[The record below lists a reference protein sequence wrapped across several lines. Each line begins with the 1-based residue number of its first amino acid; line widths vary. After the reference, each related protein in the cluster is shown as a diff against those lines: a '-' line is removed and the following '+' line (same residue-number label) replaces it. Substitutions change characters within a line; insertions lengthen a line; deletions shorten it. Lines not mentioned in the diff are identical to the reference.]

1 MSDFHD
7 ILIIVLKLLDE
18 KVISSPGPSRKWEK
32 PFSFCTLIVTPIKC
46 RTKASIYEYWYSICF
61 HLTLSW
67 RQPLSYRNQSN
78 QWTGFYMITASV
90 MKELSILIC
99 KINSSVRVFPGTILH
114 VTQKVRLI
122 WKSYYEPN
130 LNRYC

>member
-90 MKELSILIC
+90 MKELSSPTFISRSASWILREISISNTLFC
-99 KINSSVRVFPGTILH
+99 GSRSDIRWRYHNV
-114 VTQKVRLI
+114 
-122 WKSYYEPN
+122 
-130 LNRYC
+130 LN